1 MYLKRLQNA
10 KESPKI
16 WSHIFGTGIH
26 SVCMYV
32 QIYVYVHENAHICI
46 CIYIYIGRFLKQIA
60 CLWVQQIFPLAEMTD
75 HKINI

>member
-1 MYLKRLQNA
+1 MQKKALKYGLIYLEQ
-10 KESPKI
+10 
-16 WSHIFGTGIH
+16 GIH